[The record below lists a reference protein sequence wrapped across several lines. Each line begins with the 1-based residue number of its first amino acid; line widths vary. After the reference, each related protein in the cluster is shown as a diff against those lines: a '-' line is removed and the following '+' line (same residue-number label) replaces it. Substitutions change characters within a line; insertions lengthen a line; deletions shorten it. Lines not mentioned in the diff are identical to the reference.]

1 MMITVTLLFWM
12 SLAAIFYA
20 YIGYP
25 LALLGLLRFRS
36 TAKPVQQ
43 SGDFQPPLSI
53 IIPAHNEGKVLE
65 KKIRNTLALQ
75 YPEEKREILIISDG
89 STDNTATI
97 AENFLPHI
105 SFHELEKRG
114 GKAAALNRGIEMATH
129 DIVVFSDAS
138 IMLEPDAL
146 QNIVSKFI
154 HADIGCISGEDHIK
168 GRGGE
173 GLYGRYELTLRNLES
188 HLYSIV
194 GASGSFYAQRKQL
207 CHPFKEGLAPDFL
220 SVLNT
225 VEQGYRAIT
234 EPSAIGYMSAVQKN
248 KDEFSRKVRTIVR
261 GMTVLFHK
269 RQLLNPLRYGLFSFA
284 LISHK
289 LVRWLVPFFLII
301 TFCSNAL
308 LFAQPFYLALFFL
321 QILFYLLAFFSFYDV
336 RFLQASPPA
345 RICNYFLLVNLAAL
359 LAWWRYL
366 RGTRQEIWTPSQR

>member
-1 MMITVTLLFWM
+1 MTIVTLLFWI
-12 SLAAIFYA
+12 SLTAIFYA

-25 LALLGLLRFRS
+25 LALLCLLGFRS
-36 TAKPVQQ
+36 IAKPIQK

-105 SFHELEKRG
+105 TFHELEERG
-114 GKAAALNRGIEMATH
+114 GKAAALNRGIELATH
-129 DIVVFSDAS
+129 EIVVFSDAS

-146 QNIVSKFI
+146 QNIISKFR
-154 HADIGCISGEDHIK
+154 DTDVGCISGEDHIR
-168 GRGGE
+168 GMGGE

-188 HLYSIV
+188 NLYSIV

-207 CHPFKEGLAPDFL
+207 CYPFKEGLAPDFL

-269 RQLLNPLRYGLFSFA
+269 RQLLNPLRFGLFSFS

-301 TFCSNAL
+301 TFFSNAL
-308 LFAQPFYLALFFL
+308 LIGQPFYLALFFL
-321 QILFYLLAFFSFYDV
+321 QTLFYLLAFFSFYDL
-336 RFLQASPPA
+336 RFLHASPPA

-366 RGTRQEIWTPSQR
+366 SGTRQEIWTPSRR